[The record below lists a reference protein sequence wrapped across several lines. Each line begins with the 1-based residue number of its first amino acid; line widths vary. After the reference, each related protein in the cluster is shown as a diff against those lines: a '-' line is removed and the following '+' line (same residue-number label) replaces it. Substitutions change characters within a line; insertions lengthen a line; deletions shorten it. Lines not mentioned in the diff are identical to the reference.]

1 MQHQKTPGS
10 AGVSGI
16 PLRETVA
23 IQGPCGGFRHTGFL
37 PLSMGKNRITIDAL
51 KNKKKGLESHCLRGL
66 LRQKFNFGGLMP
78 YRDLGHLSCEFPPKN
93 RVIGNRYVKN
103 PLKHASSLITGTA
116 KRGVK
121 PCRH

>member
-37 PLSMGKNRITIDAL
+37 PLSERKTQSAIDAL

-78 YRDLGHLSCEFPPKN
+78 YRDSGVLRCEFPQEI

-103 PLKHASSLITGTA
+103 TPKGMLSLITGTV
-116 KRGVK
+116 KHGVK